1 MDKIRNQGLGPVVE
15 ELAEVIVANKAWL
28 SEIDGKIGDGD
39 HGIAGQLDLA
49 VLVGGLQAQPGT
61 AFAVHLEQLGHRAAA
76 GDRLAHLG
84 DRDEAHTV
92 AADAGLRHPVGQQPP
107 QVAHA
112 QHAVGEEVAVS
123 DWVTVTQ
130 DQVNRFA
137 DATGDHQWI
146 HVDVERCKTDM
157 PDGKTIAHGNL
168 TFSVI
173 STFGKDVLKIENV
186 RNGINYGSNKVRYT
200 SPVQV
205 GARIRG
211 RQKLLAADDMKDGGI
226 RMTPR

>member
-1 MDKIRNQGLGPVVE
+1 MAKRIVE
-15 ELAEVIVANKAWL
+15 SPQAMKA
-28 SEIDGKIGDGD
+28 
-39 HGIAGQLDLA
+39 
-49 VLVGGLQAQPGT
+49 LVGQ
-61 AFAVHLEQLGHRAAA
+61 ELG
-76 GDRLAHLG
+76 
-84 DRDEAHTV
+84 
-92 AADAGLRHPVGQQPP
+92 
-107 QVAHA
+107 
-112 QHAVGEEVAVS
+112 VS
-123 DWVTVTQ
+123 DWLVMTQ
-130 DQVNRFA
+130 ERINKFA
-137 DATGDHQWI
+137 EASGDHQWI

-226 RMTPR
+226 RMTYQWTVEIEGKERPACVAETMSIAYAKTEANRATKRSICFGHTLYRRAIPRILIAAAAAPKPLSMFIAMTPGAQLDSAAFRATPPPEATP